1 MSSILEVDF
10 ARRHRCLNELQ
21 SHFLESICILSSFPV
36 FFKNSNIV
44 SYKLH
49 INISEKDSLFVV
61 FLYKTQGRDGKEIR
75 GMTERKGSFE
85 PRYEK
90 IDFLHMRKQ
99 RHRSAAQ

>member
-1 MSSILEVDF
+1 MSKRITIS
-10 ARRHRCLNELQ
+10 
-21 SHFLESICILSSFPV
+21 FLGKHLHIKQFSRYSY
-36 FFKNSNIV
+36 KNSNIV
-44 SYKLH
+44 SYKLRM
-49 INISEKDSLFVV
+49 NVSEKDILFVV